1 MEAYLVKEFHYA
13 VVMHANTIHA
23 GVDGQMIRSLQT
35 LRISSFRIGNGK
47 FGSVNR
53 GHDVVV
59 QKQRDGLG
67 RRFRQHQDRLA
78 QASVAQFDPLID
90 RGDAQVGCARSRC
103 GLGDL
108 NGAMA
113 VCVSFNDGKK
123 TTAASQL
130 FFGLKHVVLNGA
142 SINFYPRPTPIVFG
156 DCLHFFLGKR
166 RRRNAGFLRLFMFGA
181 KERIKRIGI
190 LLFGFVR
197 KASKAI
203 R

>member
-1 MEAYLVKEFHYA
+1 MEAYLVKEFHCA
-13 VVMHANTIHA
+13 VVVHANTIHA
-23 GVDGQMIRSLQT
+23 RVDGKMIRSLQT
-35 LRISSFRIGNGK
+35 LRISCFCIGNGK

-67 RRFRQHQDRLA
+67 RRFRQHQDRLT
-78 QASVAQFDPLID
+78 QASVAQLNSLID
-90 RGDAQVGCARSRC
+90 RGDTQVGCARSRC
-103 GLGDL
+103 SLCNL

-123 TTAASQL
+123 TAAASQL
-130 FFGLKHVVLNGA
+130 FFGLKHVVLNCA
-142 SINFYPRPTPIVFG
+142 SIDLYPRPTPIVFG

-166 RRRNAGFLRLFMFGA
+166 RRRSVVFLRLFMFGA
-181 KERIKRIGI
+181 KKRIKRIGI